1 VTIHREHP
9 FIDPASARDAVRQLR
24 GRLAAGVTLWTT
36 GSGRER
42 AGLTIS
48 SLMVANGNPPRVLGL
63 LDPLS
68 DLADAVGRTG
78 TVALTLLRRDEH
90 YLSEVFAG
98 RAPAPG
104 GPFSQAAF
112 VDTAWGPV
120 LAGERSW
127 AGLRVET
134 VAEVGWAS
142 LLTCIVEQVAVSDE
156 PDPLLHHRGR
166 YAGLG

>member
-1 VTIHREHP
+1 MTIHREHP
-9 FIDPASARDAVRQLR
+9 FIDPVSARDSVRQLR

-36 GSGRER
+36 GAAGDR
-42 AGLTIS
+42 AGLTVS
-48 SLMVANGNPPRVLGL
+48 SLMVATGNPARVLGL

-68 DLADAVGRTG
+68 DLVDAIESTR
-78 TVALTLLRRDEH
+78 TVAVSVLRRDEH

-104 GPFSQAAF
+104 GPFTQAEF
-112 VDTAWGPV
+112 VDTPWGPV

-127 AGLRVET
+127 AGLRVEST
-134 VAEVGWAS
+134 AEVGWAT
-142 LLTCIVEQVAVSDE
+142 LVTGVVEQVAVADE

-166 YAGLG
+166 YHGID